1 MCPRWGGCASKQPS
15 FTLLMFICHRA
26 AVLSPGFGF
35 GELQISLWRDT
46 GTVYTW
52 ECLAVSILLLISFPG
67 AGGGGFSNST
77 NWWADSLCQGVNQ
90 RVNAATQK
98 WVWERRANQ
107 EGVGVC
113 PGGS

>member
-67 AGGGGFSNST
+67 AGGGGDF
-77 NWWADSLCQGVNQ
+77 QIQ
-90 RVNAATQK
+90 
-98 WVWERRANQ
+98 
-107 EGVGVC
+107 
-113 PGGS
+113 PIGGRIPSAEV